1 MLTAYAQRLGY
12 QVETLTATGSDQGGF
27 REATLEVRGDGAY
40 SVFKWESGVH
50 RVQRVPETESQGRIH
65 TSTMTVAVL
74 PEAEDV
80 DVHIEPK
87 DIKIDVMRS
96 TGPGGQSV
104 NTTDSAVRVTHLPT
118 GIVVACQDERSQIQ
132 NRERALKIL
141 RARLYEQALE
151 ERNAAEAAERLS
163 QIGTGERSEKI
174 RTYNFPERRVT
185 DHRIKLTSHNLDAVL
200 AGDLSAFTQ
209 ALEDEDRKRRLE
221 AAQPQREH
229 GSRAARALSRVP
241 GAQRRAVA
249 EARRRVP
256 AGSRP
261 GRAAARA
268 VPRPRPPA
276 RCRRGR
282 RACASWCAGAGQ
294 REPLAYVLGSWSFFG
309 LELRCDARALVP
321 RPETEVLVERCL
333 ALLADTAGP
342 SVVDV
347 GTGTGAIALALA
359 ARLPEASVTAID
371 LSPEALA
378 LAAENAAAQRP
389 RRPGGAAG
397 GRPARARRRPSLRPR
412 GLEPAVRRRGRGG
425 RSRGRRLRAGTRR
438 LRRAR
443 GTCHPRAPR
452 RRRC

>member
-1 MLTAYAQRLGY
+1 
-12 QVETLTATGSDQGGF
+12 
-27 REATLEVRGDGAY
+27 
-40 SVFKWESGVH
+40 
-50 RVQRVPETESQGRIH
+50 
-65 TSTMTVAVL
+65 
-74 PEAEDV
+74 
-80 DVHIEPK
+80 
-87 DIKIDVMRS
+87 MRS

-174 RTYNFPERRVT
+174 RTYNYPERRVT

-221 AAQPQREH
+221 AASQQVSTVRELL
-229 GSRAARALSRVP
+229 GRSREYLEQQ
-241 GAQRRAVA
+241 GRAVA

-256 AGSRP
+256 AG
-261 GRAAARA
+261 
-268 VPRPRPPA
+268 PRPR
-276 RCRRGR
+276 RCRGSSCTSTTTARSSR
-282 RACASWCAGAGQ
+282 PRSTACASSCAGAASASRSPTCSG
-294 REPLAYVLGSWSFFG
+294 AGASTGWS
-309 LELRCDARALVP
+309 CTATPARSCRGP
-321 RPETEVLVERCL
+321 RPRCSSS
-333 ALLADTAGP
+333 AASRCSAGTAEP

-359 ARLPEASVTAID
+359 ARLPDASVTAID
-371 LSPEALA
+371 LSPDALA

-389 RRPGGAAG
+389 GRAGGAAR
-397 GRPARARRRPSLRPR
+397 GRPARAGRRPPLRPR
-412 GLEPAVRRRGRGG
+412 GLEPALRRRGRRASTPRSPASSRRSPSTPSDGG
-425 RSRGRRLRAGTRR
+425 RAIHERLAADAPSALQPGGHLVVEVAEGQAPWLAEHLAGLGYAAIAVTRDLRGIERVVEAQRPA
-438 LRRAR
+438 
-443 GTCHPRAPR
+443 
-452 RRRC
+452 